1 MRYALQLSVHGDG
14 TNKTKAPF
22 ILKFERQIKRG
33 YFSLT
38 VLFHLFHQK
47 KKKKK
52 GVLPSTLQSLPKT
65 IFYRKK
71 GSAHSLSVSECVALK
86 KKREI

>member
-38 VLFHLFHQK
+38 VLFHLFH
-47 KKKKK
+47 
-52 GVLPSTLQSLPKT
+52 
-65 IFYRKK
+65 
-71 GSAHSLSVSECVALK
+71 
-86 KKREI
+86 KKRGFTPPPYSHFQKRSSIEKKEVPTLFL